1 MEKTASQNRVRTAL
15 AGCLL
20 ALVFTSCGDRNASLF
35 RLVPQAS
42 CAILSVDWSVTKKD
56 DDFRRLFKAKELEAS
71 LGRLGISDES
81 IRTVVV
87 FTGVD
92 SQTLSGL
99 LLRGN
104 FDAKAVQAQLTKYG
118 WNEES
123 LDGNKVYVR
132 SPEYIAL
139 PATRTLF
146 VGTRDAAL
154 GVFRANSNAP
164 ESIVSSPT
172 YKKLNSGISASDGK
186 PVKAFLLI
194 PQGTLDMADAALTAT
209 SFALSFFNLGGIGQ
223 LLKAANVAR
232 GFAFTLDQGQRDRY
246 PVELCVLMRDE
257 ESAVFI
263 SGSLNA
269 MKGLS
274 ELAALDVRDQQTIRE
289 FRKMTITR
297 MGEVLAVKMEMPANV
312 LFPPANP

>member
-1 MEKTASQNRVRTAL
+1 MEKIVSQSQLRSAL

-20 ALVFTSCGDRNASLF
+20 AFVFSSCGDRNSSLF

-42 CAILSVDWSVTKKD
+42 CAILSVDWSVIGKD
-56 DDFRRLFKAKELEAS
+56 ANFRRLFKARELEAS
-71 LGRLGISDES
+71 LQRLGISDES
-81 IRTVVV
+81 IQTVVV
-87 FTGVD
+87 FSGVD
-92 SQTLSGL
+92 SQRLAGL

-104 FDAKAVQAQLTKYG
+104 FDAKDIEAQLKKYG
-118 WNEES
+118 WTEES
-123 LDGNKVYVR
+123 LEGNKVYVR

-139 PATRTLF
+139 PSSKTLF

-154 GVFRANSNAP
+154 GVFRARSNAP
-164 ESIVSSPT
+164 ESILSSPT
-172 YKKLNSGISASDGK
+172 YKKLNSGISSFDGK

-232 GFAFTLDQGQRDRY
+232 GFAFTLDQGNRDRY

-269 MKGLS
+269 MKELS
-274 ELAALDVRDQQTIRE
+274 ELAALDVRDQQAIRE

-297 MGEVLAVKMEMPANV
+297 KGEVLGVKMEMPANV
-312 LFPPANP
+312 LFPPAKA

>member
-1 MEKTASQNRVRTAL
+1 MKKIATQNRFRTTL
-15 AGCLL
+15 AGCLF
-20 ALVFTSCGDRNASLF
+20 ALVFSSCGDRNVSLF

-71 LGRLGISDES
+71 LQRLGISDES

-104 FDAKAVQAQLTKYG
+104 FDPKDVQAQLKRYG
-118 WNEES
+118 WTEES

-139 PATRTLF
+139 PSSRTLF

-154 GVFRANSNAP
+154 GVFRARSDAP
-164 ESIVSSPT
+164 ESILSSPT
-172 YKKLNSGISASDGK
+172 YKRLNSGISTSDSK

-232 GFAFTLDQGQRDRY
+232 GFAFTLDQGSRERY

-257 ESAVFI
+257 ESAAFI
-263 SGSLNA
+263 SGSLNT

-274 ELAALDVRDQQTIRE
+274 ELAALDVRDQQEIRE

-297 MGEVLAVKMEMPANV
+297 KGEVLVVKMEMPANV
-312 LFPPANP
+312 LFPPPTP

>member
-1 MEKTASQNRVRTAL
+1 MKKIVSQSRLGNAL

-20 ALVFTSCGDRNASLF
+20 ALLFSSCGERNSSLL

-42 CAILSVDWSVTKKD
+42 CAILSIEWPVLSKD
-56 DDFRRLFKAKELEAS
+56 SNFRRLLKSRELEAS
-71 LGRLGISDES
+71 LHRLGISDES
-81 IRTVVV
+81 IQTVVV
-87 FTGVD
+87 FSGVD
-92 SQTLSGL
+92 SQSLAGL

-104 FDAKAVQAQLTKYG
+104 FDATDIEAQLKRYG

-123 LDGNKVYVR
+123 LEGNKVYVR
-132 SPEYIAL
+132 SQEYVSL
-139 PATRTLF
+139 PSSRTLF

-154 GVFRANSNAP
+154 GVFRARSNAP
-164 ESIVSSPT
+164 ESILSSPT
-172 YKKLNSGISASDGK
+172 YKKLNSGISSRDGK

-232 GFAFTLDQGQRDRY
+232 GFAFTLDQGTRDRY

-269 MKGLS
+269 MKELS
-274 ELAALDVRDQQTIRE
+274 ELAALDVRDQQAIRE

-297 MGEVLAVKMEMPANV
+297 KGEVLGVKMEMPADV
-312 LFPPANP
+312 LFPPAKA